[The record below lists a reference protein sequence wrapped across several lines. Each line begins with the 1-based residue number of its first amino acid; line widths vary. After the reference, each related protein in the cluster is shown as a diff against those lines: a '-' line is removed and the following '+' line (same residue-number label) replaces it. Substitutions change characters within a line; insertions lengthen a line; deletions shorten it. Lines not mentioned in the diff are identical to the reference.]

1 MRKLPSSL
9 ENPID
14 NFIYIGVEYLSPI
27 VYKMGLTPNIITT
40 LGNIFTV
47 LFVVFFL
54 KKQYEL
60 SALSF
65 LVSYYFDCLDG
76 YVARSYNMVTVFGDY
91 YDHISDSIKMLLFLY
106 LISRNSKSSIF
117 YIVLLI
123 LLLLMFINL
132 AHQELYYGNP
142 SSSQTL
148 SLLSFFS
155 IANTKEEAEYYMNY
169 TKYFGCGTLIATMT
183 LIILFYKKL

>member
-27 VYKMGLTPNIITT
+27 VYKMGLTPNMITT

-91 YDHISDSIKMLLFLY
+91 YDHISDSI
-106 LISRNSKSSIF
+106 R
-117 YIVLLI
+117 
-123 LLLLMFINL
+123 
-132 AHQELYYGNP
+132 
-142 SSSQTL
+142 
-148 SLLSFFS
+148 
-155 IANTKEEAEYYMNY
+155 
-169 TKYFGCGTLIATMT
+169 
-183 LIILFYKKL
+183 IILWKSIIVSNVEFIKFFFNSQY